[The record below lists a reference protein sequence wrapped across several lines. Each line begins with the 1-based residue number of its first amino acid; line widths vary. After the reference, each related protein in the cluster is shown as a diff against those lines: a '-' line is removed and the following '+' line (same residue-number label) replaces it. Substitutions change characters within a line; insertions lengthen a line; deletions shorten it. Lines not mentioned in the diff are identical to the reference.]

1 MGQKRFR
8 MPRCLLDASVLMFD
22 FEMTMTS
29 ITKVLR
35 IELYN
40 NNTNHARGTR
50 EQAGRQAGRQAGS
63 EGEGVWITRRE
74 GMAGLTG

>member
-8 MPRCLLDASVLMFD
+8 TPRCLLDVSVLMFH

-50 EQAGRQAGRQAGS
+50 EQAGRQAGS

>member
-8 MPRCLLDASVLMFD
+8 TPRCLLDVSVLMFH

-40 NNTNHARGTR
+40 NTNHAQGTR
-50 EQAGRQAGRQAGS
+50 EQAGRQAGS
-63 EGEGVWITRRE
+63 EGEGVEGVWITRRE

>member
-1 MGQKRFR
+1 MGQKRVR
-8 MPRCLLDASVLMFD
+8 TPICLLDASVLMFD

-50 EQAGRQAGRQAGS
+50 EQAGRQAGRQAVKGR
-63 EGEGVWITRRE
+63 VF
-74 GMAGLTG
+74 GLLDGRAWRG